1 MKWYPVDPVSY
12 DVTSVNTIAKE
23 VWSHIALVRNAGYLK
38 LFINGNLEAT
48 SSVADNQEICRY
60 RNEMYVPFYEGGC
73 AFRIGYN
80 FTGRMEEIRFSKG
93 IARYTST
100 FTPRTTPYNT
110 PTQSAPCNNM
120 VIQSEGYEANSIP
133 TSARIVIFEQDAV
146 LSYEP
151 EVVETVTPN
160 TDIKVYIS
168 RDGGTTFT
176 QATDLKYEFNI
187 YQEVVWGSIY
197 NNVNFLVGTVDLL
210 SQPNGKEICYKITT
224 HNNKDLLI
232 RAVAVNWK

>member
-1 MKWYPVDPVSY
+1 
-12 DVTSVNTIAKE
+12 
-23 VWSHIALVRNAGYLK
+23 
-38 LFINGNLEAT
+38 
-48 SSVADNQEICRY
+48 
-60 RNEMYVPFYEGGC
+60 
-73 AFRIGYN
+73 
-80 FTGRMEEIRFSKG
+80 
-93 IARYTST
+93 
-100 FTPRTTPYNT
+100 
-110 PTQSAPCNNM
+110 M

-232 RAVAVNWK
+232 RSVACNWK